1 MATKNRTTGPQP
13 FLDLRIGGV
22 RLTVQ
27 RIPYSMLALATGIV
41 GSLGS
46 AVWLGR

>member
-1 MATKNRTTGPQP
+1 MATKHRTTGPRP

-27 RIPYSMLALATGIV
+27 RIPYTVLVLATGIA